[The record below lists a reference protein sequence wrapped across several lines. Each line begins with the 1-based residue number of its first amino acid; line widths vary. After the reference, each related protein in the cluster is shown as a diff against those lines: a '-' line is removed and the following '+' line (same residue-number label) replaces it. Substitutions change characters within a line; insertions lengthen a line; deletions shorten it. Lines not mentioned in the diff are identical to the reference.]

1 MLFALKNEYLNFA
14 LLAAQYDQIARID
27 LQFGWKDPMAY
38 LKHTKI

>member
-27 LQFGWKDPMAY
+27 LQFGNRISCG
-38 LKHTKI
+38 KILWPI